1 MRKLRAIFFLP
12 FLSLAIAFAQDSQEQ
27 APQEIEID
35 SPQGEVVYDFKT
47 KVGTATNGVIVKYGN
62 TVLTADNATV
72 SYGTT
77 EVYAEGH
84 VRIQH
89 DDYTWVGEK
98 ILYNLNTRQMRAE
111 EFRTGQPPLF
121 AAGKGLLGDQTNQT
135 YIATNALVTT
145 DDIAEPA
152 QSIRAKRIKIVPGK
166 YVEAHH
172 AFYYVGNV
180 PVFYF
185 PYYRRALGPHA
196 NHFTFIPGYK
206 SDFGPFVLG
215 TYTWFL
221 NEQLDGELHADY
233 RQKRGFGFG
242 PDVNYHLGRFGEG
255 TISYYHIDDQQ
266 PPKAQDPGNDP
277 SDPKRVDSDRQ
288 RVAFSHHATLRS
300 NLTVK
305 AVADYQSDYKVEKD
319 FFEGA
324 YRSNPQPITFLEV
337 DQLWHN
343 YSLNVY
349 AQPRLNDFL
358 ETVERLPD
366 VKLTAFRQ
374 QLGESPVYYE
384 SESTIGYYDR
394 KFSDTN
400 TVMADYSAARVDSF
414 HQMLLPYTFFG
425 WLNVTPRVGERLTY
439 YGESSGPGA
448 TTTEEYRS
456 VFNTGAEFSLKASRL
471 WRGVQ
476 SKFWDADGLRHI
488 VEPSVNYVYVPKP
501 NVSTNHIPQFDYESP
516 SYPLLP
522 IDFPD
527 YNSIDSIQSQN
538 VLRFGLRNKLQTKRE
553 AGIDNLLNTAVYTD
567 WNLNP
572 RGGQG
577 TFSDLYSDIDLKP
590 RSWATINS
598 QVRFDISHEVL
609 RLTDHTLTLQPNNVW
624 SWTFGHRYLRG
635 GSPLGNGEDL
645 ITSRV
650 YYRLNENWGTR
661 MTHYYDL
668 RSGVMAEQTYTIYRD
683 LRSWTAALALR
694 LRDNG
699 GGEDVTVAVTFSL
712 KAFPRFGLGDD
723 KDKTSLL
730 LGG

>member
-12 FLSLAIAFAQDSQEQ
+12 LLSLTMVFGQDSQEQ
-27 APQEIEID
+27 PQLEIE
-35 SPQGEVVYDFKT
+35 SLQGEAEIDLNT
-47 KVGTATNGVIVKYGN
+47 GLATATNGVIVKYGDA
-62 TVLTADNATV
+62 VLTADNATV
-72 SYGTT
+72 NYTNR

-84 VRIQH
+84 VRIRRGDQ
-89 DDYTWVGEK
+89 TWVGER
-98 ILYNLNTRQMRAE
+98 IRYNLNTDQINAE
-111 EFRTGQPPLF
+111 DFRTGQPPLF
-121 AAGKGLLGDQTNQT
+121 AAGRGLLGDQTNQI

-145 DDIAEPA
+145 DDVAQPA
-152 QSIRAKRIKIVPGK
+152 QTIRAKRIKIVPDK
-166 YVEAHH
+166 YVEARH
-172 AFYYVGNV
+172 AFYYVGSV
-180 PVFYF
+180 PVLYF

-196 NHFTFIPGYK
+196 NHFNFIPGYK
-206 SDFGPFVLG
+206 SDFGPFLLG
-215 TYTWFL
+215 SYTWFL
-221 NEQLDGELHADY
+221 SEQLDGELHADY

-255 TISYYHIDDQQ
+255 TISYYYMNDQD

-277 SDPKRVDSDRQ
+277 FNPKRVDSDRQ
-288 RVAFSHHATLRS
+288 RVAFSHQATLRS

-305 AVADYQSDYKVEKD
+305 AVADYQSDYRVEKD
-319 FFEGA
+319 FFESE
-324 YRSNPQPITFLEV
+324 YRVNPQPKSFLEV
-337 DQLWHN
+337 NQLWSN
-343 YSLNVY
+343 FSLDVL

-374 QLGESPVYYE
+374 QLGETPFYYE
-384 SESTIGYYDR
+384 SESSIGYYDR

-400 TVMADYSAARVDSF
+400 TVMADYSASRVDSF
-414 HQMLLPYTFFG
+414 HQLLLPYTFFG
-425 WLNVTPRVGERLTY
+425 WLNVTPRAGGRFTY
-439 YGESSGPGA
+439 YGEAGGPGA
-448 TTTEEYRS
+448 TTTEEYRG

-488 VEPSVNYVYVPKP
+488 LEPSVNYVYVPTP
-501 NVSTNHIPQFDYESP
+501 NVLTNQIPQFDYESP

-553 AGIDNLLNTAVYTD
+553 AGLDNLLNAAVYTD

-572 RGGQG
+572 RNGQG

-590 RSWATINS
+590 RTWITFNS
-598 QVRFDISHEVL
+598 SVRFDISREVT

-624 SWTFGHRYLRG
+624 SWTFGNRYLRG
-635 GSPLGNGEDL
+635 GSPLGDGQDL
-645 ITSRV
+645 LTSRF

-668 RSGVMAEQTYTIYRD
+668 RNSVLAEQTYTLYRD
-683 LRSWTAALALR
+683 LRSWTTALALR
-694 LRDNG
+694 LRNNDPG
-699 GGEDVTVAVTFSL
+699 PYDVTVALTFSL
-712 KAFPRFGLGDD
+712 KAFPRFGVGDD